1 MRRLLIVVVSVL
13 TMALLVP
20 VGTVVAW
27 AGDEQT
33 SRVVLTDA
41 RGDVLTDKS
50 ESGGPVLAGKKPTVD
65 VIRAMAAHRHR
76 VVTSMTRVID
86 LRRVGRLQ
94 LFSAQIETAT
104 DRFALLVRSSKRN
117 WAGWHVLE
125 SFNTGRVRCPGLAH
139 DIDYETNRV
148 TVAVPRRCIAA
159 PNWVRLSLGNG
170 LAGKDGHAY
179 VDNPHNDRPNP
190 PRRGTIRLYQP

>member
-94 LFSAQIETAT
+94 LFDTQIQTSSDRSRCGSWRVSARGPGGMSCPPPTHAEG
-104 DRFALLVRSSKRN
+104 FAVQ
-117 WAGWHVLE
+117 V
-125 SFNTGRVRCPGLAH
+125 
-139 DIDYETNRV
+139 
-148 TVAVPRRCIAA
+148 
-159 PNWVRLSLGNG
+159 
-170 LAGKDGHAY
+170 
-179 VDNPHNDRPNP
+179 
-190 PRRGTIRLYQP
+190 